1 MRSTRIFRSRNRRQ
15 LNRRNPFIL
24 FAQIAALLSV
34 LFIATTT
41 VALAGSIGS
50 VVAVFNYFTR
60 DLPDFTELDKLG
72 VDVDTTFETT
82 KIYAWGGDEDGD
94 GIRDAK
100 LIYEIIDPLGG
111 DREWLRLDQIPP
123 DVINATV
130 AVEDKSFWTNQGFDL
145 EGIGRAFYQYI
156 VQGGSVQGGSSI
168 TQQVV
173 KNNLIEANRR
183 VVGSTVDLED
193 YQRKLE
199 EMVLSFR
206 ISRYYTK
213 EQILEWYL
221 NTNFYGNLAY
231 GIEAASRLYFD
242 KPASQLTLAETAML
256 VPIPQSPAYNPIDNP
271 EEAKVRQG
279 LVLYALFRD
288 GYIDR
293 ETFVQAR
300 DEDVTVKS
308 NLENRFDI
316 IAPHFAQYVRQELEH
331 RFGVEQVL
339 RGGLTVYTTLDLIMQ
354 TQAECVSRMQI
365 GRLSGQTGQ
374 ILSAEELARCPA
386 LEHLRPLPAADVGV
400 DHHVNNAA
408 VIAIVPRTGE
418 IRAMA
423 GSLDY
428 WNEAI
433 DGSFNVAVDGLRQPG
448 SSFKPFTYIT
458 AFSQGYTAATMV
470 QDVETDF
477 GTPYNGIP
485 YVPVDYDRKF
495 RGPMRIRQA
504 LGNSYNVPAVEVMS
518 WVGVENVIRT
528 AHHMG
533 LTSLNENSPYGLSL
547 ALGGGEVRL
556 IDMVYAYTVF
566 ANQGVMVGVT
576 RPADSQQLGFRALDP
591 VSILRVEDRH
601 GNVIYQY
608 SQPGR
613 REIISPQLA
622 FLMNDILSDNKA
634 RCQAFGCPN
643 PLELPDGRP
652 TAVKTGT
659 TNNFRDDWTIGYTPQ
674 LAVGVWVGNTDNT
687 KMKDLP
693 SYKGA
698 APIWNAIMT
707 WGLQGEPAIPWL
719 PPPGIVRLKV
729 CDLNGLLPSPS
740 CPTVE
745 EYFIAGTEPKIV
757 DYMYQRLRV
766 NAATGRLATPA
777 TPPELVR
784 DEVFTLYPDRS
795 ADWVRETG
803 KRQPPTEY
811 DSLTYLSGYA
821 GNAAILAPEPF
832 GFVRGYVNIIG
843 NARAG
848 NFAYYRLAYYDN
860 HYPDNWIDI
869 TGAVANPNSGGLLGA
884 WNTTTL
890 ADGTYTLV
898 LQVFHTDGSR
908 DEFQTAVT
916 VDNSPPVALI
926 TSPFADQEIPTSDEW
941 VAIQA
946 QVADAFAV
954 SQVQFFADNSGTP
967 FAVNTVFPF
976 TKLWMITEPG
986 CHSFYVRAFDEA
998 GNVSV
1003 SEPVSAC
1010 FVKSEEVEEP

>member
-1 MRSTRIFRSRNRRQ
+1 MRTTRIFRSRTQRRQ
-15 LNRRNPFIL
+15 RQRSPFIL
-24 FAQIAALLSV
+24 LAQVALLLTLLLLSV
-34 LFIATTT
+34 TT
-41 VALAGSIGS
+41 VVLASSIGG
-50 VVAVFNYFTR
+50 VVAIFNYFTR

-72 VDVDTTFETT
+72 VDVATTFETT
-82 KIYAWGGDEDGD
+82 KIYAWSDDEDGD
-94 GIRDAK
+94 GLRDAK

-111 DREWLRLDQIPP
+111 DREWLALSQIPRN
-123 DVINATV
+123 VINATV
-130 AVEDKSFWTNQGFDL
+130 SVEDKSFWTNQGVDL

-156 VQGGSVQGGSSI
+156 VQGGGIQGGSSI

-173 KNNLIEANRR
+173 KNNLIEQNRR
-183 VVGSTVDLED
+183 VVGRTVDLDD

-199 EMVLSFR
+199 EMVLAFR

-242 KPASQLTLAETAML
+242 KPASELTLAEAAML
-256 VPIPQSPAYNPIDNP
+256 APIPQSPAYNPIDNP
-271 EEAKVRQG
+271 EEAKVRQE
-279 LVLYALFRD
+279 LVLYALFREE
-288 GYIDR
+288 YIDR
-293 ETFVQAR
+293 ATFVQAR
-300 DEDVTVKS
+300 AEQVEVRS

-339 RGGLTVYTTLDLIMQ
+339 RGGLTVYTTLDLTMQ
-354 TQAECVSRMQI
+354 AQAECVARAQI
-365 GRLSGQTGQ
+365 TRLSGQTGDV
-374 ILSAEELARCPA
+374 LPADEMARCEA
-386 LEHLRPLPAADVGV
+386 LDYLRPLPAADVGV

-408 VIAIVPRTGE
+408 IIAIVPRTGE
-418 IRAMA
+418 IRAMV

-428 WNEAI
+428 WNAAI

-448 SSFKPFTYIT
+448 SSFKPFTYLT
-458 AFSQGYTAATMV
+458 AFSQGYTAASMV

-485 YVPVDYDRKF
+485 YVPQDYDRKF
-495 RGPMRIRQA
+495 HGPMRIRQA

-518 WVGVENVIRT
+518 WVGVDNVIRT
-528 AHHMG
+528 AHHLG
-533 LTSLNENSPYGLSL
+533 LTSLNENGQYGLAL
-547 ALGGGEVRL
+547 TLGGGEVHL
-556 IDMVYAYTVF
+556 IDMVYAYSVF
-566 ANQGVMVGVT
+566 ANQGTMVGAP
-576 RPADSQQLGFRALDP
+576 RPANSQQLGFRTLDP

-601 GNVIYQY
+601 GQVIYQY
-608 SQPGR
+608 SQPER

-634 RCQAFGCPN
+634 RCLAFGCPN
-643 PLELPDGRP
+643 ALELPDNRP
-652 TAVKTGT
+652 AAVKTGT

-674 LAVGVWVGNTDNT
+674 LAVGVWVGNTDNSE
-687 KMKDLP
+687 MKDLP

-729 CDLNGLLPSPS
+729 CDMNGLLPSPH
-740 CPTVE
+740 CPTTE
-745 EYFIAGTEPKIV
+745 EYFIAGTEPTMV
-757 DYMYQRLRV
+757 DYMYQKLRI
-766 NAATGRLATPA
+766 NAVTGKLATPA

-784 DEVFTLYPDRS
+784 EEVFTLYPDRS

-803 KRQPPTEY
+803 KRQPPTGY
-811 DSLTYLSGYA
+811 DSLTSLSAFA
-821 GNAAILAPEPF
+821 GNAAILSPEPL
-832 GFVRGYVNIIG
+832 GYVRGRVNILG
-843 NARAG
+843 NAHSG
-848 NFAYYRLAYYDN
+848 NFSYYRLAYYDN
-860 HYPDNWIDI
+860 NQPDNWIDL
-869 TGAVANPNSGGLLGA
+869 TGAVAAPVSGGSLGV
-884 WNTTTL
+884 WDTTYL

-898 LQVFHTDGSR
+898 VQVFHTDGNR

-916 VDNSPPVALI
+916 VDNSPPLVRISA
-926 TSPFADQEIPTSDEW
+926 PFTNQEIPVKDEW

-954 SQVQFFADNSGTP
+954 AQVQFFADNAGVP
-967 FAVNTVFPF
+967 FAINTVSPF
-976 TKLWMITEPG
+976 TKLWTISGPG
-986 CHSFYVRAFDEA
+986 CHSFYVKAFDEA
-998 GNVSV
+998 GNAAVSGAV
-1003 SEPVSAC
+1003 PVC
-1010 FVKSEEVEEP
+1010 FFKSDEEEVQ